1 MFNSIIN
8 LIKSGNFF
16 SSIDNLIIHKELR
29 KDYFSKIIFGSN
41 KSENMFN
48 FPILFSNKA
57 SDVININKG
66 RNVLVVD
73 HNIDRKTFEDYIFKT
88 NISNVVYLSNG
99 IKISS
104 EKLEVLFNSGFGNDK
119 FFHKKFLN
127 SSMLKN
133 SNITFACFFIKNYGI
148 AYNPHS
154 DYINYII
161 SDKQEDKINYETY
174 LLIKFYKKIRKVF
187 FIDKFI
193 TILKK
198 ILKN

>member
-1 MFNSIIN
+1 MFDSIID

-16 SSIDNLIIHKELR
+16 SSIDNLIIYREPK
-29 KDYFSKIIFGSN
+29 KDYFSKIIFGSK

-66 RNVLVVD
+66 RNVLVVN

-88 NISNVVYLSNG
+88 NISNVVYISNS

-104 EKLEVLFNSGFGNDK
+104 DKLDALFNSGFGNDK

-127 SSMLKN
+127 SSALKN
-133 SNITFACFFIKNYGI
+133 FNIFFTCFFIKNYGI
-148 AYNPHS
+148 AFNPHS
-154 DYINYII
+154 DYENYII
-161 SDKQEDKINYETY
+161 SDKKEDKINYEIY

-187 FIDKFI
+187 LIDKI
-193 TILKK
+193 IAILKK